1 MIKRISTSELCVGMF
16 IHDLDA
22 KWMDHPFFSSRF
34 LIQDEKSIQRI
45 ASAGLRRV
53 YIDTSRGGDVD
64 SGLSQASVEQALQT
78 ELESVA
84 EQPAKPSGSAPAVVE
99 MERAR
104 SLYRETTTV
113 VRNLMA
119 ATRSGRQVDVAAL
132 DPVAERMVQSAF
144 RNPHALA
151 GISRIKTKDEYTF
164 MHCVG
169 VSALLVSFAKE
180 MDLPQQ
186 QVHDIAVGGLVHD
199 IGKSLVPQNV
209 LNKPGRLTEDEFV
222 KMKDHVSYSRDL
234 LQGLP
239 GISGTALDVALLHHE
254 RMDGSGYPNGRGGKR
269 ISLIGRMSAI
279 VDVYDALTSVR
290 VYKDAWEPTQA
301 MKKLIEW
308 SPDHFD
314 GELVQRF
321 VRCIGIYPV
330 GSVVALASG
339 RVGIVLEQGENL
351 MQPMIRVVYNRKYR
365 RFERPVDI
373 DLARVGEDRLV
384 EAVSPLRYG
393 IDVTE
398 FV

>member
-209 LNKPGRLTEDEFV
+209 LNKPGRLTDDEFV

-234 LQGLP
+234 LQGPP

-254 RMDGSGYPNGRGGKR
+254 RMDGGGYPNGRGGKR

>member
-169 VSALLVSFAKE
+169 VSTLLVSFAKE

>member
-22 KWMDHPFFSSRF
+22 HWMDHPFFSSRF

-53 YIDTSRGGDVD
+53 YIDTSRGKDVD
-64 SGLSQASVEQALQT
+64 GGLSEASVDRALHT
-78 ELESVA
+78 ELESVV
-84 EQPAKPSGSAPAVVE
+84 EQSARITRSVPAAVE

-104 SLYRETTTV
+104 TLFRETTMV
-113 VRNLMA
+113 VRNLMT
-119 ATRSGRQVDVAAL
+119 ATRSGRQVDVAVL

-151 GISRIKTKDEYTF
+151 GIARIKTKDEYTF

-180 MDLPQQ
+180 LDLPEQQ
-186 QVHDIAVGGLVHD
+186 IHDIAIGGLVHD
-199 IGKSLVPQNV
+199 IGKSLVPQHV
-209 LNKPGRLTEDEFV
+209 LNKPDRLTDDEFV

-239 GISGTALDVALLHHE
+239 GISQTALDVALLHHE
-254 RMDGSGYPNGRGGKR
+254 RMDGSGYPNGRGGQN
-269 ISLIGRMSAI
+269 ISVIGRMSAI

-290 VYKDAWEPTQA
+290 VYKDAWEPTLA

-314 GELVQRF
+314 NGLVQRF

-330 GSVVALASG
+330 GSLVALESG
-339 RVGIVLEQGENL
+339 RLAIVLDQGENL
-351 MQPMIRVVYNRKYR
+351 MQPRVRVVYNRKYG

-373 DLARVGEDRLV
+373 DLARQPGERLT
-384 EAVSPLRYG
+384 ESVSPLDYG
-393 IDVTE
+393 IDVTQ
-398 FV
+398 FI